1 MCSIKISRKYIKKKT
16 PYIVSPN
23 LNLAKHLAQFIEYK
37 TPNKK
42 PQRLTAAIYYYRLS
56 IRLPLNN
63 GTFESSA
70 LVLGL

>member
-23 LNLAKHLAQFIEYK
+23 LNLAKHLVQFIEYK

-42 PQRLTAAIYYYRLS
+42 AAAIDCGNL
-56 IRLPLNN
+56 LL
-63 GTFESSA
+63 
-70 LVLGL
+70 